1 MGIIGWGSLVDQANT
16 ETGGAADT
24 VADVTSV
31 LSTGLGIGGRGL
43 VNTYSG
49 APPYPPPITG
59 FILLEAGFESFLL
72 QETGAPPTRFQ
83 LE

>member
-1 MGIIGWGSLVDQANT
+1 MGFIGWGSLVDQANT
-16 ETGGAADT
+16 ETGGAAKT

-31 LSTGLGIGGRGL
+31 LSTGLGIGGQYI

-49 APPYPPPITG
+49 APPFPPVVTG
-59 FILLEAGFESFLL
+59 FILLEAGFESFLV
-72 QETGAPPTRFQ
+72 QESGAPPTRFQ